1 MAFQRSTLL
10 ALLVLVIA
18 ALFAHAQEVDLT
30 SAAGD
35 TSLSV
40 RAEDEPTAAVANCAL
55 AINCGQ
61 CKSSSCG
68 WCGDSDSKGYCENC
82 TEKDCKKPDSCNYK
96 YYTHNIC
103 PSEIDDVL
111 LGVGAIIGIVVGG
124 VVGLCCLGAACLGL
138 IYCLCCRRHGYHH
151 L

>member
-61 CKSSSCG
+61 CKVCG
-68 WCGDSDSKGYCENC
+68 GLRSD
-82 TEKDCKKPDSCNYK
+82 
-96 YYTHNIC
+96 
-103 PSEIDDVL
+103 
-111 LGVGAIIGIVVGG
+111 GAW
-124 VVGLCCLGAACLGL
+124 
-138 IYCLCCRRHGYHH
+138 
-151 L
+151 